1 MPEGPEIRLAAD
13 RVASVLLGEKIAAV
27 GFGLPGLVRFEKRLL
42 GAKVIAVDTRGKA
55 MLTKFDNGLTLYSHN
70 QLYGRWYTMR
80 RPRMPKTNRSLR
92 VALHTENGSAL
103 LYSASDIEVLTEKQ
117 LSQHPFLVRV
127 GPDILDPELTF
138 ETIVGRLQSPE
149 FRNRALAG
157 LYLDQSF
164 LAGNGNYLRSE
175 ILWSAGINPA
185 TKPAALAR
193 TILESLAKETLKISR
208 RSYRTQGVTVTP
220 ALAKSLKAKGLTYG
234 EYRFFV
240 FDREGLPCYRCGTP
254 IERQIMGSRNVF
266 LCPTC
271 QPRSKSPVGSS
282 K

>member
-13 RVASVLLGEKIAAV
+13 RVASVLLGETIAAV
-27 GFGLPGLVRFEKRLL
+27 GFGLPGLVRFEKRLI

-55 MLTKFDNGLTLYSHN
+55 MLTRFDNGLTLYSHN

-80 RPRMPKTNRSLR
+80 RPRMPRTNRSLR
-92 VALHTENGSAL
+92 VALHTENRSAL

-117 LSQHPFLVRV
+117 LSRHPFLVRV
-127 GPDILDPELTF
+127 GPDILDPKLTF
-138 ETIVGRLQSPE
+138 ETIAGRLESPE

-175 ILWSAGINPA
+175 ILWAAGINPA

-193 TILESLAKETLKISR
+193 TVLESLAKETLKVSR
-208 RSYRTQGVTVTP
+208 RSYRTRGVTVTP
-220 ALAKSLKAKGLTYG
+220 ALAKSLKAKGSTYR

-240 FDREGLPCYRCGTP
+240 FDREGLPCYRCGTS
-254 IERQIMGSRNVF
+254 IERQVMGSRNVF
-266 LCPTC
+266 LCATC
-271 QPRSKSPVGSS
+271 QPRSKSPVRSS
-282 K
+282 Q